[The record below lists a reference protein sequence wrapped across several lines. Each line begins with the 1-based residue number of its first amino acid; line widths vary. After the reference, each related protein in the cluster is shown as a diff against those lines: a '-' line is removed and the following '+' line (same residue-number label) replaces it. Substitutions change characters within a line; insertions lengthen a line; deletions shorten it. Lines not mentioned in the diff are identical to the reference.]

1 MRAWDD
7 WYHVMGHT
15 YSTWLPGDP
24 RGFRTREHKW
34 HVEGDYRN
42 PPPKGTYD
50 GLYEYSKR
58 AMKRGPVFLDPVQRR
73 RALEELVASLQR
85 RSLDVRVFSVDRV
98 HLHGLV
104 RVPDHDPKRWIGVA
118 K

>member
-1 MRAWDD
+1 MIPWDH
-7 WYHVMGHT
+7 WYHCMGHT
-15 YSTWLPGDP
+15 YGTWLLGDP
-24 RGFRTREHKW
+24 KGFRTRHHRE

-50 GLYEYSKR
+50 GLHEYSKR
-58 AMKRGPVFLDPVQRR
+58 AMKREPVFLDAVQRK
-73 RALEELVASLQR
+73 RALEELVASLR
-85 RSLDVRVFSVDRV
+85 RRDLEVRVFSVDRV